1 MLNNRLKPAF
11 TMIEILVVTGMIMFL
26 AAMILP
32 RIAQYM
38 GRTEDAKIKIKMG
51 LLKESL
57 QNYSMELSAYPSTKE
72 GLKALVQ
79 NPRPND
85 DRVRK
90 VADMWPFAK
99 EEEILDLQGN
109 DFIYHSPPEKFK
121 NKYKQFE
128 IIWES
133 PENPDKV
140 IDDGV

>member
-1 MLNNRLKPAF
+1 MINNRLKPAF

-32 RIAQYM
+32 RIATYM

-57 QNYSMELSAYPSTKE
+57 QTYRMEFGSYPTTKE

-85 DRVRK
+85 DRYKK
-90 VADMWPFAK
+90 VADLWPFAK
-99 EEEILDLQGN
+99 EEDILDTQGN
-109 DFIYHSPPEKFK
+109 EFIYHCPPEKFK
-121 NKYKQFE
+121 NKYKLME